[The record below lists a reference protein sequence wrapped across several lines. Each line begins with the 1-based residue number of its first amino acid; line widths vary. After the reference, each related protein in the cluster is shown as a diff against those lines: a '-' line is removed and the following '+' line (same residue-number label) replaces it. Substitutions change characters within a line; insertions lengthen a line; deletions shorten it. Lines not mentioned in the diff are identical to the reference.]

1 MPDQNECVKCHTS
14 LVAGRLTSLGKGIL
28 PSGFVWELHCKDVT
42 LGRHIANDF
51 VIPSNLIAREQLR
64 FTYTRGG
71 FFLEDLEAQ
80 SRCFVDDS
88 PVTSQVGL
96 REGQVIRI
104 GDEEFQY
111 NFYGEQQAEVAGPE
125 ASPLAAHLQLS
136 LGIIS
141 EFHTS
146 LNLNEVLDNALDAV
160 LRLTRTSRAYAFIID
175 HADDGS
181 AELTEAASRAASGLP
196 LSGEDTTG
204 DYTISQSVIQQVLSG
219 DGSVFIE
226 DAAEE
231 QVNTETIVRFK
242 LKSIA
247 CLPLIAY
254 DYTTGRKQVIGVL
267 YADSFMPSGALP
279 EHCRPTL
286 QMLSQIV
293 AATIAKWQ
301 NYGKMEESFTN
312 FDQSVKGISKDLA
325 YCSDQLQ
332 ELEAKVAEGRGISRV
347 SDKELHL
354 ELQAILARLR
364 TVQGQLQR
372 VTLLRRQNRG

>member
-1 MPDQNECVKCHTS
+1 
-14 LVAGRLTSLGKGIL
+14 LTSLGKGIL
-28 PSGFVWELHCKDVT
+28 PSGFVWELHCKDAT

-71 FFLEDLEAQ
+71 FFVEDLEGQ
-80 SRCFVDDS
+80 NRCY
-88 PVTSQVGL
+88 VGETPIVGQTAIA
-96 REGQVIRI
+96 EGQVIRI

-111 NFYGEQQAEVAGPE
+111 NFCGDDAIEISGPQ

-136 LGIIS
+136 LGILS

-146 LNLNEVLDNALDAV
+146 LNLKEVLDNALDAV
-160 LRLTRTSRAYAFIID
+160 LRLTRTSRAYAFLIEA
-175 HADDGS
+175 ADDGN
-181 AELTEAASRAASGLP
+181 AELMEAASRAAGGKVLGS
-196 LSGEDTTG
+196 EDTSG
-204 DYTISQSVIQQVLSG
+204 DYTISQSVIQKVLSG

-231 QVNTETIVRFK
+231 QVSTETIVRFK

-301 NYGKMEESFTN
+301 NYGKMEESFGN
-312 FDQSVKGISKDLA
+312 FDRSIKGISKDLA
-325 YCSDQLQ
+325 YVSDQMQ
-332 ELEAKVAEGRGISRV
+332 DLEGKVTEGRGISRV
-347 SDKELHL
+347 SDKELGL
-354 ELQAILARLR
+354 ELNAMLSRIR
-364 TVQGQLQR
+364 TVQAQLQR
-372 VTLLRRQNRG
+372 VTLLRR